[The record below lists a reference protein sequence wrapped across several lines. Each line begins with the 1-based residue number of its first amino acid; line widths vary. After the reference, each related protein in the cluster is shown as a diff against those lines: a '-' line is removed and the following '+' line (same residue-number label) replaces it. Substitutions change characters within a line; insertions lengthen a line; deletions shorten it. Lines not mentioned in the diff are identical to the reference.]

1 MSGKEELDIFGVTF
15 HNLSVPLWCNDVSLK
30 LIHFKILPCVTL
42 TGHHT
47 TAGACFGSSF
57 GQNLMREA
65 EMEKAIK
72 IAQIQKRPTNI
83 STNEFATKQR
93 KRPIKL

>member
-1 MSGKEELDIFGVTF
+1 MEAMSGKEELDIFGVTF

-57 GQNLMREA
+57 GQNLMREVGGLTK
-65 EMEKAIK
+65 EKFTHRYIYK
-72 IAQIQKRPTNI
+72 YTYIAPT
-83 STNEFATKQR
+83 
-93 KRPIKL
+93 